1 MVRRNLLWESK
12 EYVKWKVAQS
22 CPTLCDSMD
31 YTVHGI
37 LQARILECVAVPF
50 SRGSSQPRDG
60 TQVSPVLQMDS
71 LLAELPG
78 KPKNTG
84 VGRLSLFQRIFPT
97 QESNRGFF
105 TSWVTREAQKSMYL
119 SEINIYI
126 YIYIYIYTYT
136 YIHTYSIWYMEN
148 EVEMVDIVWECF
160 SLWKSLFYHSL
171 SWQAKL
177 SDHGCTI
184 SCPLIGSAWTP
195 ALVSGSLLVSGS
207 QSNSRSW
214 ENDPHTKLQHGQFW
228 PKLDANQIE

>member
-1 MVRRNLLWESK
+1 MGRRNLLWESK

-31 YTVHGI
+31 YIVHGI

-78 KPKNTG
+78 KPKNNG
-84 VGRLSLFQRIFPT
+84 VGSLSLLQQIFPT

-119 SEINIYI
+119 SEISV
-126 YIYIYIYTYT
+126 YTHT
-136 YIHTYSIWYMEN
+136 HTHIHTYSIWYVEN
-148 EVEMVDIVWECF
+148 EVEMVDIFWECF
-160 SLWKSLFYHSL
+160 SL
-171 SWQAKL
+171 
-177 SDHGCTI
+177 
-184 SCPLIGSAWTP
+184 
-195 ALVSGSLLVSGS
+195 
-207 QSNSRSW
+207 
-214 ENDPHTKLQHGQFW
+214 
-228 PKLDANQIE
+228 